1 MSNRSL
7 NIGPPVSVGTLDHN
21 SRYAATLEA
30 AVMELAPSHRS
41 TGTKCAAT
49 IKGKGSLV
57 LWFRENLATKP
68 NPVFRSVKEVARE
81 ETEVIEADRAI
92 LKVTPNTTLTTQERA
107 HLLGAAFQQA
117 AREYNAPA
125 DNYDVRFTLSETL
138 MHSPRDM
145 NLDEKAMQ
153 LTKKSLMNV
162 AWPGNVIIATATQ
175 VDWIVPRINKGRA
188 LKEITNTGSAHNRG
202 SDAVC
207 GPHSA
212 VAKSGARTATAT
224 TAASAADSGGSGLS
238 SGSIFE
244 DDEVNF
250 SGVGIHSDSEAEGGS
265 GSAARPAT
273 AAAVSGGSDDEVDF
287 SGAGIHSSNE
297 DEEGEGIS
305 ELGMTLFKYW
315 ARCANDQQLI
325 EAEATTSLP
334 FSKTTLNLTLG
345 PRNFKSRGL
354 KLICMWA
361 GWDNFAR
368 VLGSQKSGGECN
380 KILDKACHR
389 VEQRSWAP
397 G

>member
-1 MSNRSL
+1 
-7 NIGPPVSVGTLDHN
+7 
-21 SRYAATLEA
+21 
-30 AVMELAPSHRS
+30 
-41 TGTKCAAT
+41 
-49 IKGKGSLV
+49 
-57 LWFRENLATKP
+57 
-68 NPVFRSVKEVARE
+68 VARE

-138 MHSPRDM
+138 MLSPRDM
-145 NLDEKAMQ
+145 NLNEKAMQ

-238 SGSIFE
+238 SGSIL
-244 DDEVNF
+244 
-250 SGVGIHSDSEAEGGS
+250 
-265 GSAARPAT
+265 
-273 AAAVSGGSDDEVDF
+273 
-287 SGAGIHSSNE
+287 
-297 DEEGEGIS
+297 EE
-305 ELGMTLFKYW
+305 
-315 ARCANDQQLI
+315 
-325 EAEATTSLP
+325 
-334 FSKTTLNLTLG
+334 
-345 PRNFKSRGL
+345 
-354 KLICMWA
+354 
-361 GWDNFAR
+361 
-368 VLGSQKSGGECN
+368 
-380 KILDKACHR
+380 
-389 VEQRSWAP
+389 
-397 G
+397 

>member
-1 MSNRSL
+1 
-7 NIGPPVSVGTLDHN
+7 
-21 SRYAATLEA
+21 
-30 AVMELAPSHRS
+30 MELAPSHRS

-57 LWFRENLATKP
+57 LWFRENLALKP
-68 NPVFRSVKEVARE
+68 HPVFRSVKEVARE

-125 DNYDVRFTLSETL
+125 DNYDVRFSLSETL
-138 MHSPRDM
+138 MLSPRDM

-207 GPHSA
+207 GPHPLSPRLQKLA
-212 VAKSGARTATAT
+212 HALLRQQQQHQQQFPAAL
-224 TAASAADSGGSGLS
+224 ASALALFWKS
-238 SGSIFE
+238 
-244 DDEVNF
+244 DEVNF

-305 ELGMTLFKYW
+305 ELGMTLLKYW

-334 FSKTTLNLTLG
+334 FSKTTRNLTLG
-345 PRNFKSRGL
+345 PRNFNSRGL

-380 KILDKACHR
+380 KILDKACYR

>member
-30 AVMELAPSHRS
+30 AMMELAPSHRS

-68 NPVFRSVKEVARE
+68 HPVFRSVKEVARE

-92 LKVTPNTTLTTQERA
+92 LKATPNTTLTTQERA

-125 DNYDVRFTLSETL
+125 DNYDVRFSLSETL
-138 MHSPRDM
+138 MLSPRDM

-207 GPHSA
+207 GPHPLSPRLQKLA
-212 VAKSGARTATAT
+212 HALLRQQQQHQQQFPAAL
-224 TAASAADSGGSGLS
+224 ASALALFLKMMRSTSLALA
-238 SGSIFE
+238 SILT
-244 DDEVNF
+244 
-250 SGVGIHSDSEAEGGS
+250 AKAR
-265 GSAARPAT
+265 AALALRPAQLQQQQFP
-273 AAAVSGGSDDEVDF
+273 AALMMRSTFLVPASIPATKTRKAKVS
-287 SGAGIHSSNE
+287 
-297 DEEGEGIS
+297 
-305 ELGMTLFKYW
+305 
-315 ARCANDQQLI
+315 
-325 EAEATTSLP
+325 
-334 FSKTTLNLTLG
+334 LN
-345 PRNFKSRGL
+345 
-354 KLICMWA
+354 W
-361 GWDNFAR
+361 
-368 VLGSQKSGGECN
+368 E
-380 KILDKACHR
+380 
-389 VEQRSWAP
+389 
-397 G
+397 